1 MGPTMYYGAAR
12 SLAAGDT
19 RSVRHA
25 VWGGM
30 PPNNRATRALE
41 SVLPVPILGA
51 FGMTEAT
58 SISYSTPEIYA
69 SGRIASCGYPIS
81 SMAFRVIGPDGEPL
95 GPGRPGELQVR
106 GAAGFTEYL
115 NQPEQTAATLRDGW
129 IHTGDGGWLD
139 EDGALTVTGR
149 ISGMIISGNE
159 NIWPEEIETVIAD
172 MPGIEQVAV
181 VGIPSDR
188 WGQEVCAY
196 VVADPGVTPRAV
208 QEYCRPHIARYKVP
222 KRVVLIDDLPKDPQ
236 GKVQKKLLVGR
247 DRT

>member
-1 MGPTMYYGAAR
+1 
-12 SLAAGDT
+12 
-19 RSVRHA
+19 
-25 VWGGM
+25 
-30 PPNNRATRALE
+30 
-41 SVLPVPILGA
+41 
-51 FGMTEAT
+51 
-58 SISYSTPEIYA
+58 
-69 SGRIASCGYPIS
+69 
-81 SMAFRVIGPDGEPL
+81 MAFRVIGPDGETL
-95 GPGRPGELQVR
+95 GPGQPGELLIR

-115 NQPEQTAATLRDGW
+115 NQLAQTAQVLREGW

-181 VGIPSDR
+181 VGVPSER

-196 VVADPGVTPRAV
+196 VVADPSVTPSAV

-222 KRVVLIDDLPKDPQ
+222 KQVFLIDDLTKDPQ

-247 DRT
+247 TAT